1 MIELHNNLSPD
12 QKIYVDPKTIIAIEP
27 WNSGAAIITLSTGL
41 HIAVSETVEGGKHDY
56 IFESRE
62 ATPA

>member
-41 HIAVSETVEGGKHDY
+41 HIAVSETVEEVYRKRDQ
-56 IFESRE
+56 
-62 ATPA
+62 TQ

>member
-27 WNSGAAIITLSTGL
+27 YSGASIITLSTGL
-41 HIAVSETVEGGKHDY
+41 HIAVSETVEEVYRK
-56 IFESRE
+56 RE
-62 ATPA
+62 QTQ